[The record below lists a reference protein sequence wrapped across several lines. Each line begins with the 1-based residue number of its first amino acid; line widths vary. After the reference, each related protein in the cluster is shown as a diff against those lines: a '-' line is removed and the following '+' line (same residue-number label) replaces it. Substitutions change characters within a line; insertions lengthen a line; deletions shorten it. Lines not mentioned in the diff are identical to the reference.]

1 MMSRFAF
8 FLGLVLCLAGA
19 GALAA
24 SIDLLPTELGL
35 LYAVCGAVA
44 ITGGFI
50 TLAIGGLIQR
60 VDALAL
66 ALAPSP
72 IYPAPQDTN
81 GIVPTMETPQFQPEA
96 DPAPPVVAEEEPI
109 NENRSGRLPSLAGI
123 EHALQEPES
132 APSLVGRYSAGGA
145 TYKIF
150 SDGSIEAETD
160 RGAFRFAS
168 MSEFKAHLA
177 EKRG

>member
-1 MMSRFAF
+1 MSRFAF

-35 LYAVCGAVA
+35 LYAACGAVA
-44 ITGGFI
+44 ISGGFI
-50 TLAIGGLIQR
+50 TLAIGGLIVR
-60 VDALAL
+60 IDALARAPL
-66 ALAPSP
+66 SSPTYPTPRDDYSLTPTAEAPQLQPDAEPAPSP
-72 IYPAPQDTN
+72 
-81 GIVPTMETPQFQPEA
+81 
-96 DPAPPVVAEEEPI
+96 VAEEEPI

-123 EHALQEPES
+123 EHALQEPETS
-132 APSLVGRYSAGGA
+132 PSLVGRYSAGGA

-160 RGAFRFAS
+160 RGAFKFAS

-177 EKRG
+177 DKRG

>member
-1 MMSRFAF
+1 MSRFAF

-35 LYAVCGAVA
+35 LYAACGAVA
-44 ITGGFI
+44 ISGGFI
-50 TLAIGGLIQR
+50 TLAIAALIVR
-60 VDALAL
+60 IDALARAPL
-66 ALAPSP
+66 SSPTFPTPRDDYALMPTAEAPQIQPDAEPAPSL
-72 IYPAPQDTN
+72 
-81 GIVPTMETPQFQPEA
+81 
-96 DPAPPVVAEEEPI
+96 VAEEEPI

-123 EHALQEPES
+123 EHALQEPET

-160 RGAFRFAS
+160 RGAFKFAS

-177 EKRG
+177 DKRG

>member
-1 MMSRFAF
+1 MSRFAF

-35 LYAVCGAVA
+35 LYAACGAVA

-60 VDALAL
+60 VDALAR
-66 ALAPSP
+66 APAASLN
-72 IYPAPQDTN
+72 YPAPQDIDDVAPSI
-81 GIVPTMETPQFQPEA
+81 GAPEFQA
-96 DPAPPVVAEEEPI
+96 DADRAPAVVAADEPI

-123 EHALQEPES
+123 EHALHEPETP
-132 APSLVGRYSAGGA
+132 PSLVGRYSAGGA

-160 RGAFRFAS
+160 RGAFKFAS

>member
-1 MMSRFAF
+1 MSRFAF
-8 FLGLVLCLAGA
+8 SLGLVLCIAGA
-19 GALAA
+19 GALAS

-35 LYAVCGAVA
+35 LYAACGVVA
-44 ITGGFI
+44 ISGGFI
-50 TLAIGGLIQR
+50 TLAIGGLILR
-60 VDALAL
+60 IDALSRAL
-66 ALAPSP
+66 LSPP
-72 IYPAPQDTN
+72 IYPTPRREDGLLPTAEAPQFDPDVEPSPS
-81 GIVPTMETPQFQPEA
+81 IVA
-96 DPAPPVVAEEEPI
+96 AEEPI

-123 EHALQEPES
+123 EHALQEPET

-160 RGAFRFAS
+160 HGAFKFAS

-177 EKRG
+177 DKRG